1 MAASGSQDQWAV
13 ATLPQAGLSTVSG
26 NERTMTDQDLKELI
40 EEATFDFT
48 MGDDPS
54 AVLKL
59 ERALGM
65 DQGSFEAW
73 HALAEVHFAAR
84 RFKEALTAAERAHAL
99 RPDDIFINTSLSRI
113 WMENGNKEEAEKFGA
128 QARILGW
135 KDELKQDTA
144 GQSTDA

>member
-1 MAASGSQDQWAV
+1 
-13 ATLPQAGLSTVSG
+13 
-26 NERTMTDQDLKELI
+26 MTDQDLQELI
-40 EEATFDFT
+40 EDATYDFT
-48 MGDDPS
+48 MGDDPT

-59 ERALGM
+59 ERALGL
-65 DQGSFEAW
+65 DQDSFEAW

-84 RFKEALTAAERAHAL
+84 RFKEALAAAERAHAL

-135 KDELKQDTA
+135 KDELKQDPT

>member
-1 MAASGSQDQWAV
+1 
-13 ATLPQAGLSTVSG
+13 
-26 NERTMTDQDLKELI
+26 MTDQDLQELI
-40 EEATFDFT
+40 EDATFDFA
-48 MGDDPS
+48 MGDDPA

-59 ERALGM
+59 ERALEL
-65 DQGSFEAW
+65 DRESFEAW

-135 KDELKQDTA
+135 KDELKQDPTGHA
-144 GQSTDA
+144 TDV